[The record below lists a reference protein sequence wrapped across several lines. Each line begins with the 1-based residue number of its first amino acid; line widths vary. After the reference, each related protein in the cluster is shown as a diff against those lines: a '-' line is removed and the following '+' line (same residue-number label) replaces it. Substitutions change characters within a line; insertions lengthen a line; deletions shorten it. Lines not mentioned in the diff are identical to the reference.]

1 MADFFRP
8 KNYAM
13 KINPTLK
20 YAWINIPKNASSF
33 IQKVL
38 DDNSWVD
45 VPEDLIVPIAE
56 SPNIEKLVILRDPIK
71 RWISGLAQCMSER
84 DISIDLLDDN
94 DFIQTIFLN
103 PVFDDHTEYQ
113 HRFIGNATNLKY
125 IYMQNDNPQKFYR
138 LLASWIKSTNG
149 IADFDNYT
157 EPVNPASNNK
167 DKLAIHNKLDEMFS
181 KNVSL
186 LRLHKRDYNIL
197 DQHTKY
203 KGSQIW
209 VIIHVS
215 KF

>member
-38 DDNSWVD
+38 DDNHWVD

-56 SPNIEKLVILRDPIK
+56 SPNIEKLSVLRDPIK

-84 DISIDLLDDN
+84 DISIDLLDN
-94 DFIQTIFLN
+94 ETFIKTIFLN

-113 HRFIGNATNLKY
+113 HRVIGNATNLKY
-125 IYMQNDNPQKFYR
+125 IYLQNTNPQKFYR

-167 DKLAIHNKLDEMFS
+167 DKLAIRNKLDEMFS

-186 LRLHKRDYNIL
+186 LRLHKRDYDIL

-203 KGSQIW
+203 KEA
-209 VIIHVS
+209 
-215 KF
+215 KYE